1 VRACHAAWAL
11 DGARRCTGS
20 PAAWS
25 AAWAASYR
33 DPAGL
38 TDLTDFKLHSNPP
51 PLVPEL
57 QAILKHLHE
66 GYDPSMLKLPGE
78 QLPKLV
84 LQCLPT
90 AGRAIAGFTLAQAA
104 ARIWDNG
111 HVARLVEQ
119 LPTAPPD
126 DQSTEIS
133 DEEIDVLR
141 RLQKEENV
149 KGDASKKRHAAFTK
163 PGAEPEGV
171 PAMRVRDVQVG
182 LPWAVESFRRH
193 LVYFISDYLYKVY

>member
-1 VRACHAAWAL
+1 
-11 DGARRCTGS
+11 
-20 PAAWS
+20 
-25 AAWAASYR
+25 
-33 DPAGL
+33 
-38 TDLTDFKLHSNPP
+38 
-51 PLVPEL
+51 
-57 QAILKHLHE
+57 
-66 GYDPSMLKLPGE
+66 MLKLPGE

-133 DEEIDVLR
+133 DEETDVLR